1 MRTAYKVRV
10 QVYDATGVA
19 GPEKAAQI
27 QERVVEADRVNV
39 MPPFI
44 VFLVERQ
51 VQVPGQQPGEM
62 DISYV
67 VTNTTLIDVE
77 PTVAL

>member
-10 QVYDATGVA
+10 QTYDSDRA
-19 GPEKAAQI
+19 GETTPVI

-77 PTVAL
+77 PTVTL